1 MLFLFV
7 LQFHGI
13 MALIPPFFRTCLL
26 QNDLTQ
32 AVKHSESILEMKRK
46 LKNRKMQTVLVFYVD
61 EIINKVFIVFC
72 WFLLTFVSC
81 KHQQKAK
88 V

>member
-1 MLFLFV
+1 
-7 LQFHGI
+7 

-26 QNDLTQ
+26 WNDITQ
-32 AVKHSESILEMKRK
+32 SVKHSESILEMKRK
-46 LKNRKMQTVLVFYVD
+46 LKNRKMYTVLVFNVD

-72 WFLLTFVSC
+72 WFLLKLVSC
-81 KHQQKAK
+81 KHQQKTK